1 VSADGGGPGG
11 DGGGAAPSPP
21 PARRPLPPSPPPTID
36 PWLRALPLLGLAT
49 LTGVLCWVYAGVFRG
64 EVCGDDNSYHFAEA
78 AFLADAL
85 RQGDLDWWNPAANAG
100 FPSGY
105 YYQLVPAAIPGVL
118 AAIFGG
124 VLFWFQLTI
133 FLSMVLVPAATY
145 RGLRLMGAEPWPA
158 LGGAL
163 AVSFVLSGSKW
174 GAGAE
179 GVFWVGL
186 YTQGVAMV
194 AYPLALGS
202 GWRWLVHGRG
212 AAPAVAWGLFVGLC
226 HPVAGVCLGLAL
238 AVALPVALVEQ
249 AGRERRRHLGPPL
262 RLFVLGL
269 LLVVGSA
276 SAWLQVLVDY
286 EAFGG
291 FPHRVAGEAGPG
303 FATLQSWLRD
313 GYFLDHER
321 RPPRVLTGL
330 MVPALV
336 LALVCFALRRHRHLA
351 ALWLSALF
359 FAYVLGVGPSLRT
372 DDDLFPAV
380 RVMGALQVSLAMAI
394 GAGLVAG
401 AVAAIR
407 GLEPLRH
414 GDVGQGAIAFLLFLA
429 MIGVAAPAVDQHRGR
444 VRVAEDYERIHRAEL
459 DELLPAIRAATPGRI
474 QNRGGTTARAPG
486 VENHWFMI
494 LPYVY
499 AGRSQLVVY
508 GAAALQSSP
517 NFVYLHGLPTAA
529 RAAWI
534 YDAPLVL
541 TNHERGPAIGGTLLA
556 STEHF
561 ELRELPAPGLVSGV
575 QVVGALPPGDRK
587 RTRAAVLAWQRSDAP
602 MRDQV
607 LAHAGHGGAGPP
619 PDGEVLEV
627 RRGASTITA
636 RVEARAT
643 TTFVIRESWHPRWT
657 ATVDGRPAR
666 LRRVT
671 PDFLALDVGPGE
683 HLVRLSFERPWWQWA
698 LWLLAPL
705 AAALGAWCERR
716 LAGLTRG
723 RAAAAA
729 RA

>member
-1 VSADGGGPGG
+1 MSADGGGPGG

-158 LGGAL
+158 LGRAL

-249 AGRERRRHLGPPL
+249 AGRERRRHLGPPCACSCSASSWSWA
-262 RLFVLGL
+262 RPRPGCRCWSTTRPSAASPTASPARPARASRPCRA
-269 LLVVGSA
+269 GSA
-276 SAWLQVLVDY
+276 
-286 EAFGG
+286 
-291 FPHRVAGEAGPG
+291 
-303 FATLQSWLRD
+303 T

-429 MIGVAAPAVDQHRGR
+429 MIGVAAPAVDQHRGAGAGGR
-444 VRVAEDYERIHRAEL
+444 GLRAHPPRRARRAPAGDPGGDPGPDPEPGRHHRAGARGREPL
-459 DELLPAIRAATPGRI
+459 VHDPALRLRRAVAARGLRRRRPAVVAQLRLPPRPADGGAGGVDLRRAAGADQPR
-474 QNRGGTTARAPG
+474 ARAGHRRHAPG
-486 VENHWFMI
+486 VD
-494 LPYVY
+494 
-499 AGRSQLVVY
+499 R
-508 GAAALQSSP
+508 ALR
-517 NFVYLHGLPTAA
+517 AA
-529 RAAWI
+529 RAAG
-534 YDAPLVL
+534 A
-541 TNHERGPAIGGTLLA
+541 GP
-556 STEHF
+556 
-561 ELRELPAPGLVSGV
+561 GV
-575 QVVGALPPGDRK
+575 
-587 RTRAAVLAWQRSDAP
+587 
-602 MRDQV
+602 
-607 LAHAGHGGAGPP
+607 GGAG
-619 PDGEVLEV
+619 G
-627 RRGASTITA
+627 
-636 RVEARAT
+636 
-643 TTFVIRESWHPRWT
+643 
-657 ATVDGRPAR
+657 
-666 LRRVT
+666 
-671 PDFLALDVGPGE
+671 
-683 HLVRLSFERPWWQWA
+683 
-698 LWLLAPL
+698 
-705 AAALGAWCERR
+705 
-716 LAGLTRG
+716 G
-723 RAAAAA
+723 RAAAAGIASA
-729 RA
+729 RGRRCWRGSGRTRRCGTRCWPTPATAGRGRRRTARCSRSGAGRRRSPPASRPGPPRPRDPRAGTRGGPRPSTGGRRVCAG